1 MESNTDTFHFLFIG
15 NLLYMKGLLVLLEAC
30 KLLKCRQS
38 HFVCHIVGAPTG
50 ELGIEDLQA
59 IVLKTQLQD
68 NIQIH
73 GALYGDDK
81 KQILEQSQAF
91 LFPTL
96 DDCFPLVVLEAMQ
109 SGLPVIASAAGA
121 GIAGNKDNFGALCS
135 KAAGNGLAN
144 AAAGTSYNS
153 CFTCKSIHSA
163 VILPD
168 ARSQSKRKK
177 RPSGVAQDVR
187 Y

>member
-109 SGLPVIASAAGA
+109 SGLPVIASAEGA
-121 GIAGNKDNFGALCS
+121 IPDIIEEGITGMLIEKQAPQSLSNAMEKLINNPELVKSMG
-135 KAAGNGLAN
+135 AAGRNRYLEIFSEKN
-144 AAAGTSYNS
+144 FIELISD
-153 CFTCKSIHSA
+153 
-163 VILPD
+163 IL
-168 ARSQSKRKK
+168 RNT
-177 RPSGVAQDVR
+177 
-187 Y
+187 